1 MPQLR
6 QNIVSR
12 EWVIITDKK
21 VDPAVFCR
29 KSDPVV
35 LPEYSKSCPFCA
47 GNEDKTP
54 EELFRV
60 GFGKSWSVRVF
71 PNKSAVLSRD
81 CDNARSVDGVF
92 RWINGFGM
100 HEVIVEH
107 PRHNSLIALM
117 TTEEI
122 ADILRVY
129 KNRYVAAHRDKRV
142 EAVTIF
148 KNHGGAAGTALEHTH
163 SQLIATPIVPP
174 QVRRRIE
181 YAANYFDDTGKCI
194 FCRCLEEEVGR
205 GERLIAQTAHFT
217 AFIPYAA
224 LSPFHTWIF
233 PSRHMACFSDINESE
248 IRDLAKNLKIVF
260 SKIYHGLGNPDF
272 NFSLRSLLDSSNGA
286 EYFHWY
292 LTLVP
297 RVEQSSGFELGS
309 GMFINNT
316 LPEKCAEFL
325 RSAASG

>member
-6 QNIVSR
+6 QNIISR

-21 VDPAVFCR
+21 VDPGVLGR
-29 KSDPVV
+29 KTDPAV
-35 LPEYSKSCPFCA
+35 LPEYSSSCPFCV

-54 EELFRV
+54 PELFRA
-60 GFGKSWSVRVF
+60 GFGKSWSVRVV

-81 CDNARSVDGVF
+81 CDNARSVEGVF
-92 RWINGFGM
+92 RWMNGFGM

-107 PRHNSLIALM
+107 PRHNAVMALM
-117 TTEEI
+117 TPEEI
-122 ADILRVY
+122 AGIIRVY
-129 KNRYVAAHRDKRV
+129 KNRYVAVRRYKRV

-174 QVRRRIE
+174 QVRRRLE

-194 FCRCLEEEVGR
+194 FCRCLEEETSK
-205 GERLIAQTAHFT
+205 GERLIIQTAHFS

-233 PSRHMACFSDINESE
+233 PRRHMACFSDINESE
-248 IRDLAKNLKIVF
+248 IRDLAKNLKTVLA
-260 SKIYHGLGNPDF
+260 KLYHGLNNPDF
-272 NFSLRSLLDSSNGA
+272 NFSLRSLPVATEGT

-297 RVEQSSGFELGS
+297 RVWQSSGFELGS

-325 RSAASG
+325 RAVAV